1 LTVFHDADSLS
12 LELQR
17 LQNRPPSSDAPPVL
31 SVFDVTTAGDPAI
44 YLERLRAPIEVG
56 LKLGITEEFSDD
68 ALPVEELPD
77 WFIDVSG
84 DRFERAPAFAQ
95 YGRECYLELRGSGN
109 WRVQGWLFRFA
120 PDDET
125 RGWAW
130 WDATIVGKSEARI
143 WVDSWGESFFGCG
156 DLRWVAF
163 TAGAKDVAGP
173 RLARPEE
180 WAAEVSGR
188 P

>member
-1 LTVFHDADSLS
+1 MFHDVDSVG

-17 LQNRPPSSDAPPVL
+17 LQRRPESGEAPPVL
-31 SVFDVTTAGDPAI
+31 SVFDVATECNPAT

-56 LKLGITEEFSDD
+56 LKLGMTAEFSDD
-68 ALPVEELPD
+68 DLPTEELPD

-84 DRFERAPAFAQ
+84 DRFTDAPEFAQ
-95 YGRECYLELRGSGN
+95 LARRRYLELRGSGK
-109 WRVQGWLFRFA
+109 WRVQDWLFRFV

-125 RGWAW
+125 RGWSW

-163 TAGAKDVAGP
+163 TAGAKDVDGP
-173 RLARPEE
+173 HLARPEQ
-180 WAAEVSGR
+180 WANEIADHS
-188 P
+188 

>member
-1 LTVFHDADSLS
+1 MLHDADSLI

-17 LQNRPPSSDAPPVL
+17 LRERPSVGDAPPVL
-31 SVFDVTTAGDPAI
+31 SVFDVTTAGDPAS
-44 YLERLRAPIEVG
+44 YLERLREPVEAG
-56 LKLGITEEFSDD
+56 LRLGLTEEFCDD
-68 ALPVEELPD
+68 DLPTDELPD

-84 DRFERAPAFAQ
+84 DRFEGAPDFAQ
-95 YGRECYLELRGSGN
+95 LGRERHSKLRGSGN

-130 WDATIVGKSEARI
+130 WDATVVGKSKVRI

-163 TAGAKDVAGP
+163 TAGARDVDRP

-180 WAAEVSGR
+180 WAAEIAGR